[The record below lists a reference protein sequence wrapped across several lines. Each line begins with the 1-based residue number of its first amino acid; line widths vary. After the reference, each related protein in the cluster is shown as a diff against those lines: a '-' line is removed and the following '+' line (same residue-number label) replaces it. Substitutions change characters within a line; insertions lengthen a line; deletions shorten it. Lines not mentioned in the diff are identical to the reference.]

1 MKERPEQPAS
11 RETIQAR
18 MQVAIVQE
26 ELQRILASPTFLNAR
41 RPSQFLRFIVEETL
55 AGEERI
61 KEYLIGVEVFDRRQD
76 YDPKDDPV
84 VRIEAGRLRKK
95 LAEYYAGPGAN
106 DTLIIELPKGGYV
119 PVFYA
124 RPATTEP
131 EKTEAEFGRQPAWLA
146 RDRPAPGRNTGFRK
160 ILFVAAVLAAV
171 VIGGGIYYRS
181 YGIRKLTEKDTIVLS
196 DFVNTTGDE
205 VFDDTLKTALL
216 VALRQSPFLNVL
228 PDGKITKTLKQM
240 TLPVNTKLTGQV
252 ARELCQRAASKAYIA
267 GAIANLGGEYVL
279 QLKAVDCQSGHT
291 LAEEQGTATS
301 RDKVINVLGHAA
313 SGLRVALGESLNTVQ
328 RFDTPLV
335 EATTPSLEALKAFSL
350 GRKTLIE
357 KGEAAA
363 LPYHLRAIELDPKFA
378 VAYRAAGVDY
388 GGMGETGRANEY
400 YAKAFQ
406 LRDRTSG
413 LEKLMITTIYYEN
426 VTGELDKSAQTYQEE
441 IQSYPNMPANTGLGV
456 VYDEE
461 GEYEKA
467 AQAYREALRLTPD
480 SVIGYGNLTLTL
492 LALQRLDEA
501 RHTIQQAQARGLDD
515 FVLREAQYALAFIA
529 GDSLTMNQQEKWLEG
544 KQEENNGLSLESDTE
559 AYIGHL
565 GKARELTKRAVDSAI
580 HADSKET
587 GAIWLENA
595 AIREAAFGNIA
606 AAKRA
611 AAAGRKLDPESAGV
625 SAEAALAFA
634 MVGNVMED
642 VTQAKSL
649 SEDLNQR
656 FPLHTQMQSILL
668 PPVRGQLALKHGN
681 PGEAIQVLQ
690 AASPPIEFAL
700 IPFLVNASC
709 LYPAYIRGEAYIA
722 AGEGSAAAGEFQ
734 KILDHQGIVW
744 NCWTGALAH
753 LGVARANTL
762 ESRALQGAEADA
774 ARARALA
781 AYKDFLK
788 LWKDADPN
796 IPIYEAAKAEYAKL
810 Q

>member
-1 MKERPEQPAS
+1 MKEMPDQIAC
-11 RETIQAR
+11 RESIQAR
-18 MQVAIVQE
+18 MPAASVQE

-41 RPSQFLRFIVEETL
+41 RPSQFLRFIVEGTL
-55 AGEERI
+55 AGEDRI
-61 KEYLIGVEVFDRRQD
+61 KEYLIGVEVFDRPQD

-119 PVFYA
+119 PVFCE
-124 RPATTEP
+124 RPATTET
-131 EKTEAEFGRQPAWLA
+131 EQTEAEIDRQPTQ
-146 RDRPAPGRNTGFRK
+146 RDGMPRIKVFRK
-160 ILFVAAVLAAV
+160 ILAVAGVLAAM
-171 VIGGGIYYRS
+171 VIGGGLYYRS
-181 YGIRKLTEKDTIVLS
+181 YGIKKLNEKDTVVLT
-196 DFVNTTGDE
+196 DFTNTTGDE
-205 VFDDTLKTALL
+205 VFDGTLKTALL

-228 PDGKITKTLKQM
+228 PDGKVAKTLKLM
-240 TLPVNTKLTGQV
+240 TLPANTKLIGEE
-252 ARELCQRAASKAYIA
+252 ARQLCQRADSKAYIA
-267 GAIANLGGEYVL
+267 GAIASLGSEYVL
-279 QLKAVDCQSGHT
+279 QLKAVDCQSGRT
-291 LAEEQGTATS
+291 LAEQQGTAVS
-301 RDKVINVLGHAA
+301 RDRVLNVLGHAA
-313 SGLRVALGESLNTVQ
+313 SGLRIALGESLNTVQ

-350 GRKTLIE
+350 GRTALNE

-363 LPYHLRAIELDPKFA
+363 LPYHLRAIELDPRFA

-406 LRDRTSG
+406 LRDRAGG

-441 IQSYPNMPANTGLGV
+441 MQSYPNMPAYTGLGV
-456 VYDEE
+456 VYNEE
-461 GEYEKA
+461 GENEKA
-467 AQAYREALRLTPD
+467 AESYREQIRLRPE
-480 SVIGYGNLTLTL
+480 SVIGHGNLTLTL

-501 RHTIQQAQARGLDD
+501 QHTIQRAQARGLDD

-529 GDSLTMNQQEKWLEG
+529 GDSSGMNQQQKWLEG

-559 AYIGHL
+559 AYVGHL
-565 GKARELTKRAVDSAI
+565 EKARELTKRAVDSAI

-587 GAIWLENA
+587 GAIWLENS
-595 AIREAAFGNIA
+595 AIREAAFGNLA
-606 AAKRA
+606 AARQA

-634 MVGNVMED
+634 MVGDIAGD

-649 SEDLNQR
+649 VEDLNQR
-656 FPLHTQMQSILL
+656 FPVHTQMQSIFL
-668 PPVRGQLALKHGN
+668 PPVQAQLALKQGN
-681 PGEAIQVLQ
+681 PGEAIKDLQ
-690 AASPPIEFAL
+690 LASPPIEFAI
-700 IPFLVNASC
+700 IPFLVNPSC
-709 LYPAYIRGEAYIA
+709 LYPTYIRGEAYLA
-722 AGEGSAAAGEFQ
+722 AGQGSAAASEFQ
-734 KILDHQGIVW
+734 KILDHNGMVW

-753 LGVARANTL
+753 LGVARAKAL
-762 ESRALQGAEADA
+762 ESKTLQGAEADA

-788 LWKDADPN
+788 LWKNADPN
-796 IPIYEAAKAEYAKL
+796 VPIYKAAKTEYAKL

>member
-1 MKERPEQPAS
+1 MKEMPDQIACGDATQVPMPAAS
-11 RETIQAR
+11 
-18 MQVAIVQE
+18 VQE
-26 ELQRILASPTFLNAR
+26 ELQRILASSTFLNAR
-41 RPSQFLRFIVEETL
+41 RPSQFLRFIVEGTL
-55 AGEERI
+55 AGEDRL
-61 KEYLIGVEVFDRRQD
+61 KEYLIGVEVFDRPQD

-106 DTLIIELPKGGYV
+106 DSIVIELPKGGYV
-119 PVFYA
+119 PVFYE
-124 RPATTEP
+124 RPATIEP
-131 EKTEAEFGRQPAWLA
+131 EQTEAERGRQTTSPA
-146 RDRPAPGRNTGFRK
+146 RGGTHHGRSKWFRK
-160 ILFVAAVLAAV
+160 ILMVAGVLAAI
-171 VIGGGIYYRS
+171 VIGGGLYHRS
-181 YGIRKLTEKDTIVLS
+181 YGIKKLTEKDTILLA
-196 DFVNTTGDE
+196 DFSNTTGDE

-216 VALRQSPFLNVL
+216 VALKQSPFLNVL
-228 PDGKITKTLKQM
+228 PDGKVAKTLKQM
-240 TLPVNTKLTGQV
+240 TLPANTRLSGEV
-252 ARELCQRAASKAYIA
+252 ARQLCQRAESKAYIA
-267 GAIANLGGEYVL
+267 GAIANLGSEYVL
-279 QLKAVDCQSGHT
+279 QLKAVDCQSGRT
-291 LAEEQGTATS
+291 LTEQQGTAAS

-313 SGLRVALGESLNTVQ
+313 SRLRFALGESLNTVQ
-328 RFDTPLV
+328 RFDTPLA

-350 GRKTLIE
+350 GRKALNE

-363 LPYHLRAIELDPKFA
+363 LPYHLRAIELDPRFA

-388 GGMGETGRANEY
+388 GGMGEEGRAMEY

-406 LRDRTSG
+406 LRDRAGG

-426 VTGELDKSAQTYQEE
+426 VTGELDKSAETYQEQ
-441 IQSYPNMPANTGLGV
+441 IQSYPNLPAYTGLGV

-461 GEYEKA
+461 GENEKA
-467 AQAYREALRLTPD
+467 AEAYRKQIRLAPD
-480 SVIGYGNLTLTL
+480 SVIGYGNLTLAL

-529 GDSLTMNQQEKWLEG
+529 GDSSTMDQQQKWLEG
-544 KQEENNGLSLESDTE
+544 KQEENNGLSLQSDTE
-559 AYIGHL
+559 AYVGHL
-565 GKARELTKRAVDSAI
+565 EKARELTKRAVDSAM

-606 AAKRA
+606 AARRA

-634 MVGNVMED
+634 MAGD
-642 VTQAKSL
+642 GAQSKSL
-649 SEDLNQR
+649 VGDLNQR
-656 FPLHTQMQSILL
+656 FPLHTQIQSLLL
-668 PPVRGQLALKHGN
+668 PPVRAQLALNKKN
-681 PGEAIQVLQ
+681 PGEAIKDLQ
-690 AASPPIEFAL
+690 AASPPIEFAI

-709 LYPAYIRGEAYIA
+709 LYPTYIRGEAYLA
-722 AGEGSAAAGEFQ
+722 AGEGSAAASEFQ
-734 KILDHQGIVW
+734 KILDHNGIVW

-753 LGVARANTL
+753 LGVAQANAI
-762 ESRALQGAEADA
+762 EAKALQGAEADA

-781 AYKDFLK
+781 AYRDFLK

-796 IPIYEAAKAEYAKL
+796 VPIYKAAKAEYAKL